1 MWDFGQDLRI
11 HENILRGRG
20 WGGVTSFG
28 ARAGLQI
35 VVFISD
41 GLSGPGYEG
50 N

>member
-11 HENILRGRG
+11 HENIVRG
-20 WGGVTSFG
+20 WGGLTSSG
-28 ARAGLQI
+28 ARARLQI

-41 GLSGPGYEG
+41 GLSGPGDVG

>member
-11 HENILRGRG
+11 HENIVRGRG
-20 WGGVTSFG
+20 WGGLTSSG
-28 ARAGLQI
+28 ARARLQI

-41 GLSGPGYEG
+41 GLSGPGYVG